1 MFCRI
6 LLLFLMCL
14 QNAVCGKNTCV
25 SAISTWSR
33 VSRFMILVDTSRAFS
48 IFSWHLK
55 FDLMASWW
63 ILPHTSHVFLRFH
76 EFLKI
81 LIDKFCR
88 HLSSIFQ
95 FFVHCA
101 LHLSSGVL
109 SHPFRVFVAQ
119 IPVCAFVMF
128 KHSFFNDVVAFWSF
142 AWGPEFFKP
151 KKFFIRIFHILL
163 KELRGVYFP
172 TREIIIQKKTQFW

>member
-14 QNAVCGKNTCV
+14 QNAVCGKNTCI

-55 FDLMASWW
+55 FDLMASWC

-101 LHLSSGVL
+101 LHLSPGVL
-109 SHPFRVFVAQ
+109 SHPFRVFVVQ
-119 IPVCAFVMF
+119 IPVCDFVML
-128 KHSFFNDVVAFWSF
+128 KHIFFNIFDVFWSF
-142 AWGPEFFKP
+142 VWGPEFFNP
-151 KKFFIRIFHILL
+151 KKFFNHISVAFL
-163 KELRGVYFP
+163 EESRGGHLP
-172 TREIIIQKKTQFW
+172 KN